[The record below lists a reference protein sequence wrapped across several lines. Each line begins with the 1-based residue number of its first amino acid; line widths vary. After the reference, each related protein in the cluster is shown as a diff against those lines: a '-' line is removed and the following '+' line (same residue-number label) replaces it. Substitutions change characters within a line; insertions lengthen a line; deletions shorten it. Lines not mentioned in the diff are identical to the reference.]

1 MIFDI
6 FLPMKGERDM
16 IAYIEPVLYVDA
28 QGAIPVCF
36 CEQCGGEC
44 YRPRK
49 LCPDCEERL

>member
-6 FLPMKGERDM
+6 FLPMKGEKEM